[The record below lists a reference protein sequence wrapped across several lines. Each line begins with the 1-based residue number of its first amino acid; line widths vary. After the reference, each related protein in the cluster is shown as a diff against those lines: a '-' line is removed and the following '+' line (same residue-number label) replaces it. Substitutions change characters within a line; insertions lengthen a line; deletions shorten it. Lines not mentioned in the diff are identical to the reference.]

1 MKRTDLANGVS
12 RFTKTVLDILFY
24 GGIAAT
30 LSLPW
35 AFRYLGRFYPSVAH
49 HYWLHVI
56 LFFLSG
62 IGAVL
67 IIHELRR
74 MFVTVLRNDC
84 FVEQNVISLRRM
96 GIYAFGIALVT
107 VVRMAVIFTP
117 ATLIIITVFFIAGL
131 FSFVLAHVFA
141 EAVRYKEENDLTI

>member
-1 MKRTDLANGVS
+1 MKRENLANGVT
-12 RFTKTVLDILFY
+12 RFTKAILDVMFY
-24 GGIAAT
+24 GGILAT

-35 AFRYLGRFYPSVAH
+35 AFRYLGRFYPSVARY
-49 HYWLHVI
+49 YWLHVV

-74 MFVTVLRNDC
+74 MFATVLRNDC
-84 FVEQNVISLRRM
+84 FVEQNVASLRRM
-96 GIYAFGIALVT
+96 GVYGLSIALVT
-107 VVRMAVIFTP
+107 AVRMAVIFTP
-117 ATLIIITVFFIAGL
+117 ATVIIIVVFLLAAL
-131 FSFVLAHVFA
+131 FSFVLSRVFA